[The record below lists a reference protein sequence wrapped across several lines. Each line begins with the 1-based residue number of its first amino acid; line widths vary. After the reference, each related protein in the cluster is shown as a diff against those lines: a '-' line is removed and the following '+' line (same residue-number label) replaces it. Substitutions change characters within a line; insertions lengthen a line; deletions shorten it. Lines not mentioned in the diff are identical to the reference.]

1 MLQDF
6 VEVSDNQF
14 DQGKSVVGLGN
25 KKKLNRFQREGQRL
39 LDRIEKEKDEDIKRQ
54 LKKGNIVKIIE
65 DSLDY

>member
-14 DQGKSVVGLGN
+14 DQGISVVGLGN
-25 KKKLNRFQREGQRL
+25 KKKLNRFQREAQRL